1 MSMGDGDRSP
11 YDWIDALLEA
21 EVEMFLKK
29 GILES
34 NLEGCCVVEGGIDVD
49 DDVEVTLLWLAKES
63 INVSEPVCDKIGVSD
78 FGMSPKYCWT
88 SFTASSCCTPANATT
103 ILSGL

>member
-1 MSMGDGDRSP
+1 MSMGEGDKSS
-11 YDWIDALLEA
+11 YDWTEAFLAA

-34 NLEGCCVVEGGIDVD
+34 NLEGCCAGEDGIDE
-49 DDVEVTLLWLAKES
+49 VEDAELPLLRLAKES
-63 INVSEPVCDKIGVSD
+63 IDVSEPVCDKAGVSD
-78 FGMSPKYCWT
+78 FGMSPKYCWA